1 MEGWKDGK
9 LARPYDTIRG
19 THPIARLA
27 FFALRFTLHLPISAR
42 HLDAVGILSLKWG
55 VCIAAFFLML
65 FASGEAQAQN
75 VATLLEQG
83 KYHEAAQLLEKS
95 ANSTKRIEQLSGI
108 YEKLGDIY
116 YAYTHQ
122 YPQALEVYD
131 KIIQLSSKGATAED
145 LFLGYIK
152 KGDVYCRMG
161 RYEEAIR
168 TYQTFVDQFPPTHF
182 AHKTGLRKIHSI
194 QTALDDLREQQRV
207 IQDHKATPPALEAK
221 FHIAELY
228 RSPYQLNQPERAIE
242 IYEEILQQRRDTKL
256 AAEAQ
261 WRIGNLRDK
270 VLNQPV
276 LAIEAYQKVV
286 DNYHHVSLFAAEAL
300 FQIGR
305 IHQEQERYDAAV
317 QAFEQLPQKH
327 PDFWKM
333 HAAFYWS
340 GVCYEKLRDY
350 RRAIRAFQTFLYA
363 YLPDLDPIYLGAI
376 GKYDQDPVRVKTELE
391 AKIQQLKLD
400 FPTVE
405 WDRIKELIAANNY
418 IDALPLTRQYII
430 HVSDSEHAQ
439 QARSQLRFIEL
450 YATIQKLQSTSG
462 ALTPYALFRA
472 GKIYEREL
480 KDYEQAIIT
489 YRQLIQAHPQSLW
502 AAEAVYRTGVVYAEH
517 LDDTEKAIEYYQILI
532 TDYPSSSQTMMA
544 HFQLGEMYRTL
555 DQYDE
560 AVKAYQTTIAYPK
573 QAQYLAQG
581 YKDSFADQ
589 AQFRI
594 GRVHYENQRYDAAF
608 TTFQEFIASQPYSPR
623 LAAAYAFL
631 GDISH
636 KRGDSTRALDAYD
649 NAMRLLEGSPIQS
662 TMMLDEAYELGFQE
676 SAPTAVLQ
684 HLNELRKRVQAR

>member
-1 MEGWKDGK
+1 MEGSV
-9 LARPYDTIRG
+9 
-19 THPIARLA
+19 
-27 FFALRFTLHLPISAR
+27 LRHSQYVLR
-42 HLDAVGILSLKWG
+42 LKWFFYA
-55 VCIAAFFLML
+55 AAFCLTL
-65 FASGEAQAQN
+65 FASVETRAQN
-75 VATLLEQG
+75 ITTLLERG

-95 ANSTKRIEQLSGI
+95 AISTKRVEQLSGI

-122 YPQALEVYD
+122 YPQALSVYD

-161 RYEEAIR
+161 KYEEAIQ
-168 TYQTFVDQFPPTHF
+168 TYQTLVDQFPPTHL

-194 QTALDDLREQQRV
+194 QTALDDLRDQQRV
-207 IQDHKATPPALEAK
+207 IEVHQGTPLATEAR

-228 RSPYQLNQPERAIE
+228 RSPYQLNQPERAIAV
-242 IYEEILQQRRDTKL
+242 YEEILNQRRDTKL

-270 VLNQPV
+270 VLNQPA

-286 DNYHHVSLFAAEAL
+286 DAYQPVSLFAAEAL

-305 IHQEQERYDAAV
+305 IHQERGRYAAAV
-317 QAFEQLPQKH
+317 QTYEQLSQKH
-327 PDFWKM
+327 PDYWKM
-333 HAAFYWS
+333 HAVFYWS
-340 GVCYEKLRDY
+340 GVCYEELRDY
-350 RRAIRAFQTFLYA
+350 RRAIDTFQIFLYA
-363 YLPDLDPIYLGAI
+363 YLPNLDPIYLGAI

-391 AKIQQLKLD
+391 AKIEQLELD
-400 FPTVE
+400 FPSVE
-405 WDRIKELIAANNY
+405 WNRIKELIATNNY
-418 IDALPLTRQYII
+418 IDALPLTRQFII
-430 HVSDSEHAQ
+430 DLPNGEYTKQAQ
-439 QARSQLRFIEL
+439 SQLRFIEL
-450 YATIQKLQSTSG
+450 YATIQKLRSTSG

-480 KDYEQAIIT
+480 KDYEQAIAV
-489 YRQLIQAHPQSLW
+489 YRQLIEAHPQSLW

-517 LDDTEKAIEYYQILI
+517 LNDTEKAIESYQTLI
-532 TDYPSSSQTMMA
+532 ADYPSSSQTMMA
-544 HFQLGEMYRTL
+544 HFQLGEMYRSL
-555 DQYDE
+555 DQYDA
-560 AVKAYQTTIAYPK
+560 AVEAYQTTIAYPK

-594 GRVHYENQRYDAAF
+594 GRVHYENQRYDDAF
-608 TTFQEFIASQPYSPR
+608 ATFQEFIASQPYSPR
-623 LAAAYAFL
+623 LAAAYTFL

-636 KRGDSTRALDAYD
+636 KRDDSKNALKAYD

-662 TMMLDEAYELGFQE
+662 EMMLDEAHELGFQE
-676 SAPTAVLQ
+676 ATPTAVIQ
-684 HLNELRKRVQAR
+684 HLNELRKRVRAK

>member
-1 MEGWKDGK
+1 MAGWKSGK
-9 LARPYDTIRG
+9 LARTYNTIRSI
-19 THPIARLA
+19 HCI
-27 FFALRFTLHLPISAR
+27 LRFTFHVSY
-42 HLDAVGILSLKWG
+42 LKWFF
-55 VCIAAFFLML
+55 CAAAFCLAL
-65 FASGEAQAQN
+65 FASVEAETQN
-75 VATLLEQG
+75 VTTLLESG
-83 KYHEAAQLLEKS
+83 KYHEAAQLIENLADSTES
-95 ANSTKRIEQLSGI
+95 AEQLRGI

-122 YPQALEVYD
+122 YPQALAVYD
-131 KIIQLSSKGATAED
+131 KIIQLSSKGATADD

-161 RYEEAIR
+161 QHEEAIK
-168 TYQTFVDQFPPTHF
+168 TYQTFVDQFPPTHL

-194 QTALDDLREQQRV
+194 QTALDDLRHQQRI
-207 IQDHKATPPALEAK
+207 IQDHNATPLAIEAK
-221 FHIAELY
+221 FHMAELY

-242 IYEEILQQRRDTKL
+242 IYEDILQQRRDTKL
-256 AAEAQ
+256 ASEAQ

-270 VLNQPV
+270 VLNQPA

-286 DNYHHVSLFAAEAL
+286 DYYGQVSLFAAEAL

-305 IHQEQERYDAAV
+305 IHQEAGRYDSAV
-317 QAFEQLPQKH
+317 QAFEQLSKEH

-333 HAAFYWS
+333 HAVFYWS

-350 RRAIRAFQTFLYA
+350 RRAIDAFRTFLYA
-363 YLPDLDPIYLGAI
+363 YLPNLDPIYLGAI

-391 AKIQQLKLD
+391 AKIRQLELD
-400 FPTVE
+400 FPRVE
-405 WDRIKELIAANNY
+405 WDRITELIDAKNY
-418 IDALPLTRQYII
+418 VNALPLTRQYII
-430 HVSDSEHAQ
+430 DMPDSEHAQ
-439 QARSQLRFIEL
+439 QARSQLRFIECH
-450 YATIQKLQSTSG
+450 ATIQGLQSIGG
-462 ALTPYALFRA
+462 ALTPYALYRA
-472 GKIYEREL
+472 GKICEREL
-480 KDYEQAIIT
+480 KDYEQAVVA
-489 YRQLIQAHPQSLW
+489 YRQVIETHPNSLW

-517 LDDTEKAIEYYQILI
+517 LNDTEKAIEYYQILI

-581 YKDSFADQ
+581 YRDSFADQ

-594 GRVHYENQRYDAAF
+594 GHVHYENQRYDTAF
-608 TTFQEFIASQPYSPR
+608 AIFQEFVASQPYSPR

-636 KRGDSTRALDAYD
+636 KRGDSKNALAAYD
-649 NAMRLLEGSPIQS
+649 SAIRLLEGSPIQS
-662 TMMLDEAYELGFQE
+662 KMMLDEAYELGFQE
-676 SAPTAVLQ
+676 ADPMAVLQ
-684 HLNELRKRVQAR
+684 HLNELRKRAQVK

>member
-1 MEGWKDGK
+1 MEEWKGEK
-9 LARPYDTIRG
+9 LVRMYDTIRRI
-19 THPIARLA
+19 HCI
-27 FFALRFTLHLPISAR
+27 LRFSFYASRFTFHASR
-42 HLDAVGILSLKWG
+42 LKWFF
-55 VCIAAFFLML
+55 CAAVFCLAL
-65 FASGEAQAQN
+65 LASAETHAQN
-75 VATLLEQG
+75 ITTLLESG
-83 KYHEAAQLLEKS
+83 KYHEAAQLLEKL
-95 ANSTKRIEQLSGI
+95 ADSTESVEQLCGI
-108 YEKLGDIY
+108 YEKLGDVY

-122 YPQALEVYD
+122 YPQALKVYD
-131 KIIQLSSKGATAED
+131 KIIQLSSKGATPEE

-161 RYEEAIR
+161 KYEEAIE
-168 TYQTFVDQFPPTHF
+168 TYQTFVDQFPPTHL
-182 AHKTGLRKIHSI
+182 ARKTGLRKIHSI
-194 QTALDDLREQQRV
+194 QTALDDLQEQQRV
-207 IQDHKATPPALEAK
+207 VQAHKATPLALEAK
-221 FHIAELY
+221 FYMAELY
-228 RSPYQLNQPERAIE
+228 RNPYQLNRPERAIE
-242 IYEEILQQRRDTKL
+242 IYEEILQQRGDTKL
-256 AAEAQ
+256 ASEAQ
-261 WRIGNLRDK
+261 WRVGNLRDK
-270 VLNQPV
+270 VLNQPE

-305 IHQEQERYDAAV
+305 IHQEAGRYDSAV

-333 HAAFYWS
+333 HAVFYWS

-350 RRAIRAFQTFLYA
+350 RHAIDAFQTFLYA
-363 YLPDLDPIYLGAI
+363 CLPNLDPIYLGAI

-391 AKIQQLKLD
+391 TKIQQLESD
-400 FPTVE
+400 FPSVE
-405 WDRIKELIAANNY
+405 WDRIKELVATNNY
-418 IDALPLTRQYII
+418 IDALPRARQYII
-430 HVSDSEHAQ
+430 DLPDSEHAQ

-450 YATIQKLQSTSG
+450 HATIQKLQSTRG
-462 ALTPYALFRA
+462 ALTPYALYRA

-480 KDYEQAIIT
+480 KDYEQAIVA
-489 YRQLIQAHPQSLW
+489 YRQVIDAHPQSLW

-517 LDDTEKAIEYYQILI
+517 LNNTEKAIEYYQILI

-573 QAQYLAQG
+573 QTQHLAQG

-594 GRVHYENQRYDAAF
+594 GHVHYENQRYDTAF
-608 TTFQEFIASQPYSPR
+608 TTFQEFVASQPYSPR

-636 KRGDSTRALDAYD
+636 KRGDTKNALAAYD
-649 NAMRLLEGSPIQS
+649 NAIRLLEGSPIQS
-662 TMMLDEAYELGFQE
+662 RMMVDEAYELGFQE
-676 SAPTAVLQ
+676 TDPTAVIR
-684 HLNELRKRVQAR
+684 HLNELRKRVQAK

>member
-1 MEGWKDGK
+1 MGGSV
-9 LARPYDTIRG
+9 LCNTQYVS
-19 THPIARLA
+19 H
-27 FFALRFTLHLPISAR
+27 
-42 HLDAVGILSLKWG
+42 LKWFF
-55 VCIAAFFLML
+55 CAAAFCLTL
-65 FASGEAQAQN
+65 FASAETRAQDIT
-75 VATLLEQG
+75 TLLERG

-95 ANSTKRIEQLSGI
+95 AASTKSVEQLSGI
-108 YEKLGDIY
+108 YEKLGDVY

-131 KIIQLSSKGATAED
+131 KIIQLSSKGATVED

-161 RYEEAIR
+161 KYEEAIQS
-168 TYQTFVDQFPPTHF
+168 YQTLVDQFPPTHL

-207 IQDHKATPPALEAK
+207 IQTHEATPLALEAK

-228 RSPYQLNQPERAIE
+228 RSPYQLNQPEKAITV
-242 IYEEILQQRRDTKL
+242 YEEILQQRKDTKL
-256 AAEAQ
+256 ASEAQ
-261 WRIGNLRDK
+261 WRIGNLRDR
-270 VLNQPV
+270 VLNQPL

-286 DNYHHVSLFAAEAL
+286 DNYSPVSLFAADAL

-305 IHQEQERYDAAV
+305 IHQEQGRYAV
-317 QAFEQLPQKH
+317 AVHAFEQLPQKH

-333 HAAFYWS
+333 HAVFYWL
-340 GVCYEKLRDY
+340 GVCYEKLQDY
-350 RRAIRAFQTFLYA
+350 RQAIDAFQTFLYA

-376 GKYDQDPVRVKTELE
+376 GKYDQDPVHVKTDLE
-391 AKIQQLKLD
+391 AKIQQLTLD
-400 FPTVE
+400 FPSIE
-405 WDRIKELIAANNY
+405 WNRIKELIAANNY

-430 HVSDSEHAQ
+430 DMPSGEYTQ

-450 YATIQKLQSTSG
+450 HATIQKLQSMGG

-480 KDYEQAIIT
+480 KDYEQAIDV
-489 YRQLIQAHPQSLW
+489 YRQLIEAHPQSLW

-517 LDDTEKAIEYYQILI
+517 LNNTEKAIESYQTLI
-532 TDYPSSSQTMMA
+532 ADYPSSSQTMMA

-555 DQYDE
+555 DQYDA

-573 QAQYLAQG
+573 QTQHLAQG
-581 YKDSFADQ
+581 YKESFADQ

-594 GRVHYENQRYDAAF
+594 GRVHYEEQRFDTAF
-608 TTFQEFIASQPYSPR
+608 TIFQEFIAGHPHSPR

-636 KRGDSTRALDAYD
+636 KRGDSQNALNAYD
-649 NAMRLLEGSPIQS
+649 NAIRLLEGSPIQS
-662 TMMLDEAYELGFQE
+662 EMMLDEAHELGFQE
-676 SAPTAVLQ
+676 ADPTAVIE
-684 HLNELRKRVQAR
+684 HLSELHKRASTK

>member
-1 MEGWKDGK
+1 MEGSV
-9 LARPYDTIRG
+9 LYDTQIVSR
-19 THPIARLA
+19 
-27 FFALRFTLHLPISAR
+27 
-42 HLDAVGILSLKWG
+42 LKWL
-55 VCIAAFFLML
+55 VCAVAFCLAL
-65 FASGEAQAQN
+65 FSGEARAQQ

-83 KYHEAAQLLEKS
+83 KYNEAAQLLEKLTD
-95 ANSTKRIEQLSGI
+95 STKSVEQLSGI

-122 YPQALEVYD
+122 YPQALSVYD

-161 RYEEAIR
+161 KYEEAIR
-168 TYQTFVDQFPPTHF
+168 TYQTLADRFPPTHL
-182 AHKTGLRKIHSI
+182 ASKTGLRKIHSI

-207 IQDHKATPPALEAK
+207 IQAHQGTPLATEAK

-228 RSPYQLNQPERAIE
+228 RSPYQLNQPERAIAV
-242 IYEEILQQRRDTKL
+242 YEEILQQREDTKL

-286 DNYHHVSLFAAEAL
+286 DYYHPVSLFAAEAL

-305 IHQEQERYDAAV
+305 IHQKRGQYAAAV
-317 QAFEQLPQKH
+317 QTFEQLPQQH

-333 HAAFYWS
+333 HAVFYWS
-340 GVCYEKLRDY
+340 GVCYEQLRDY
-350 RRAIRAFQTFLYA
+350 RRAIDAFQTFLYA
-363 YLPDLDPIYLGAI
+363 CLPDLDPIYLGTI
-376 GKYDQDPVRVKTELE
+376 GKYDQNPARVKTELE
-391 AKIQQLKLD
+391 AKVEQLKLD
-400 FPTVE
+400 FPSVE
-405 WDRIKELIAANNY
+405 WNRIKELIAANNY
-418 IDALPLTRQYII
+418 IDALPLTRQFITDI
-430 HVSDSEHAQ
+430 PNSEYTTQAQ
-439 QARSQLRFIEL
+439 SQLRSIEL
-450 YATIQKLQSTSG
+450 HATIQKLQSISG
-462 ALTPYALFRA
+462 ALTPYALFRV

-480 KDYEQAIIT
+480 EDYEQAIT
-489 YRQLIQAHPQSLW
+489 AYRELIEAHPQSLW

-517 LDDTEKAIEYYQILI
+517 LNNTEKAIESYQTLI

-555 DQYDE
+555 DQYDA
-560 AVKAYQTTIAYPK
+560 AVEAYQTTIAYPK

-608 TTFQEFIASQPYSPR
+608 VTFQEFVASQPYSPR
-623 LAAAYAFL
+623 LAAAYTFL

-636 KRGDSTRALDAYD
+636 KRRDSKNALNAYD

-662 TMMLDEAYELGFQE
+662 QMMLDEAHELGFQE
-676 SAPTAVLQ
+676 TDPTAVIQ
-684 HLNELRKRVQAR
+684 HLAELRKRVHAK

>member
-1 MEGWKDGK
+1 MAGWKSGK
-9 LARPYDTIRG
+9 LARTYNTIRSI
-19 THPIARLA
+19 HCI
-27 FFALRFTLHLPISAR
+27 LRFTFHVSC
-42 HLDAVGILSLKWG
+42 LKWSFY
-55 VCIAAFFLML
+55 AATFCLTL
-65 FASGEAQAQN
+65 FVSTETRAQDI
-75 VATLLEQG
+75 ATLLEGG

-95 ANSTKRIEQLSGI
+95 ASSTKRVEQLSGI

-116 YAYTHQ
+116 YAHTHQ
-122 YPQALEVYD
+122 YPQALNVYD
-131 KIIQLSSKGATAED
+131 KIIQLSSKGATVED

-161 RYEEAIR
+161 KYEEAID
-168 TYQTFVDQFPPTHF
+168 TYQLLADQFPPTHL
-182 AHKTGLRKIHSI
+182 AHKTCLRKIHSI
-194 QTALDDLREQQRV
+194 QTALDDLRAQQHI
-207 IQDHKATPPALEAK
+207 IQTHEATPLAMEAK

-228 RSPYQLNQPERAIE
+228 RSPSRLNRPEKAIE
-242 IYEEILQQRRDTKL
+242 VYEDILQQRKNTKL
-256 AAEAQ
+256 ASEAQ

-270 VLNQPV
+270 VLNQPA

-286 DNYHHVSLFAAEAL
+286 DDYHRVSLFAAEAL

-305 IHQEQERYDAAV
+305 IRQEQGQYASAV
-317 QAFEQLPQKH
+317 QAFEQLPQQH

-333 HAAFYWS
+333 HAVFYWS

-350 RRAIRAFQTFLYA
+350 RRAIDAFETFLYA
-363 YLPDLDPIYLGAI
+363 YLPDLDTIYLGAI

-391 AKIQQLKLD
+391 AKVQQLELD
-400 FPTVE
+400 FPSVE
-405 WDRIKELIAANNY
+405 WDRIKDLIAANNY
-418 IDALPLTRQYII
+418 IDALPLTRQLII
-430 HVSDSEHAQ
+430 DVPDSEYAQ

-450 YATIQKLQSTSG
+450 RATIQKLESIG
-462 ALTPYALFRA
+462 GELTPYALFRA

-480 KDYEQAIIT
+480 KDYEQAIAV
-489 YRQLIQAHPQSLW
+489 YRQLIEAHPQSLW
-502 AAEAVYRTGVVYAEH
+502 AAEAVYRTGVVYADH
-517 LDDTEKAIEYYQILI
+517 LDDTEKAMESYRTLI
-532 TDYPSSSQTMMA
+532 ADYPSSSQTMMA
-544 HFQLGEMYRTL
+544 HFQLGEMYHTL

-594 GRVHYENQRYDAAF
+594 GRVHYENQRYDTAF
-608 TTFQEFIASQPYSPR
+608 TTFQEFIASHPYSPR

-636 KRGDSTRALDAYD
+636 KRDDSKNALKAYD

-662 TMMLDEAYELGFQE
+662 EMMLDEAYELGFQE
-676 SAPTAVLQ
+676 ASSTAVSQ
-684 HLNELRKRVQAR
+684 HLNELRKRIPVK

>member
-1 MEGWKDGK
+1 MKGWKGRN
-9 LARPYDTIRG
+9 LAR
-19 THPIARLA
+19 A
-27 FFALRFTLHLPISAR
+27 FYASRFTFHASR
-42 HLDAVGILSLKWG
+42 LKWLF
-55 VCIAAFFLML
+55 CAATFCLTL
-65 FASGEAQAQN
+65 FVSIETPAQDI
-75 VATLLEQG
+75 ATLLERG

-95 ANSTKRIEQLSGI
+95 ASSTKRIEQLSGI

-161 RYEEAIR
+161 KYEKAIE
-168 TYQTFVDQFPPTHF
+168 TYQALADQFPPTHL
-182 AHKTGLRKIHSI
+182 AHKTCLRKIHSI
-194 QTALDDLREQQRV
+194 QTALDDLREQQRA
-207 IQDHKATPPALEAK
+207 IQDHQATPLALEAK

-242 IYEEILQQRRDTKL
+242 VYTEIFQQRGDTKL
-256 AAEAQ
+256 ASEAQ

-270 VLNQPV
+270 VLNQPM

-286 DNYHHVSLFAAEAL
+286 DHYDGVSLFAAEAL

-305 IHQEQERYDAAV
+305 IHQERGRYDSAV
-317 QAFEQLPQKH
+317 QAFEQLPQQH

-333 HAAFYWS
+333 HAVFYWS

-350 RRAIRAFQTFLYA
+350 RRAIDAFQTFLYA
-363 YLPDLDPIYLGAI
+363 YLPNLDPIYLGAI
-376 GKYDQDPVRVKTELE
+376 GKYDQDPVRVKAELE
-391 AKIQQLKLD
+391 AKIRQLELD
-400 FPTVE
+400 FPSVE
-405 WDRIKELIAANNY
+405 WDRITELIAANNY
-418 IDALPLTRQYII
+418 VDALPLTQQYII
-430 HVSDSEHAQ
+430 DVPDGEQAQ
-439 QARSQLRFIEL
+439 QARSELRVIEL
-450 YATIQKLQSTSG
+450 HATIQKLQSMNG
-462 ALTPYALFRA
+462 ALIPYALFRA

-480 KDYEQAIIT
+480 KDFEQAIAV
-489 YRQLIQAHPQSLW
+489 YRQLIEAHPQSLW
-502 AAEAVYRTGVVYAEH
+502 AAEAVCRTGVIYAEH
-517 LDDTEKAIEYYQILI
+517 LNDTEKAIESYQTLI
-532 TDYPSSSQTMMA
+532 ADYPSSSQTMMA

-594 GRVHYENQRYDAAF
+594 GHVHYENQRYDAAF
-608 TTFQEFIASQPYSPR
+608 TTFQEFITNRPYSPR

-636 KRGDSTRALDAYD
+636 KRGDSKNALNAYD

-662 TMMLDEAYELGFQE
+662 TMMLDEAHELGFQE
-676 SAPTAVLQ
+676 SDPTAVLQ
-684 HLNELRKRVQAR
+684 HLNELRQRVPAK

>member
-1 MEGWKDGK
+1 MEEWKGGK
-9 LARPYDTIRG
+9 LVRMYDTIRR
-19 THPIARLA
+19 THRI
-27 FFALRFTLHLPISAR
+27 LRFSFYASRFTFHASC
-42 HLDAVGILSLKWG
+42 LKWFF
-55 VCIAAFFLML
+55 CAAVFCLAL
-65 FASGEAQAQN
+65 FASAETHAQN
-75 VATLLEQG
+75 ITTLLESG
-83 KYHEAAQLLEKS
+83 KYHEAAQLLERL
-95 ANSTKRIEQLSGI
+95 ADSTESVEQLCGI

-131 KIIQLSSKGATAED
+131 KIIQLSSKGATAEE

-161 RYEEAIR
+161 KYEEAIE
-168 TYQTFVDQFPPTHF
+168 TYQAFVDQFPPTHL

-194 QTALDDLREQQRV
+194 QTALDDLQEQQRV
-207 IQDHKATPPALEAK
+207 VQAHKATPLALEAK
-221 FHIAELY
+221 FHMAELY
-228 RSPYQLNQPERAIE
+228 RNPYQLNRPERAIE
-242 IYEEILQQRRDTKL
+242 IYEEILQQRGDTKL
-256 AAEAQ
+256 ASEAQ

-270 VLNQPV
+270 VLNQPE

-305 IHQEQERYDAAV
+305 IHQEAGRYDSAV
-317 QAFEQLPQKH
+317 QAFGQLPQKH

-333 HAAFYWS
+333 HAVFYWS
-340 GVCYEKLRDY
+340 GVCYEKLQDY
-350 RRAIRAFQTFLYA
+350 RRAIDAFQIFLYA
-363 YLPDLDPIYLGAI
+363 CLPNLDPIYLGAI

-391 AKIQQLKLD
+391 TKIQQLESD
-400 FPTVE
+400 FPSVE
-405 WDRIKELIAANNY
+405 WDRIKELVAANNY
-418 IDALPLTRQYII
+418 IDALPRARQYII
-430 HVSDSEHAQ
+430 DLPDSEHAQ

-450 YATIQKLQSTSG
+450 HATIQKLQSTSG
-462 ALTPYALFRA
+462 ALTPYALYRA

-480 KDYEQAIIT
+480 KDYEQAIVA
-489 YRQLIQAHPQSLW
+489 YRQVIDAHPQSLW

-517 LDDTEKAIEYYQILI
+517 LNNTEKAIEYYQILI

-573 QAQYLAQG
+573 QTQHLAQG

-594 GRVHYENQRYDAAF
+594 GHVHYENQRYDTAF
-608 TTFQEFIASQPYSPR
+608 TTFQEFVASQPYSPR

-636 KRGDSTRALDAYD
+636 KRGDPKNALAAYD
-649 NAMRLLEGSPIQS
+649 SAIRLLEGSPIQS
-662 TMMLDEAYELGFQE
+662 RMMVDEAYELGFQE
-676 SAPTAVLQ
+676 TDPTAVIR
-684 HLNELRKRVQAR
+684 HLNELRKRVQAK

>member
-1 MEGWKDGK
+1 MEGWKGGN
-9 LARPYDTIRG
+9 LARTYDTIRK
-19 THPIARLA
+19 THCILCLTFYAS
-27 FFALRFTLHLPISAR
+27 RFTLHVSR
-42 HLDAVGILSLKWG
+42 LKWFF
-55 VCIAAFFLML
+55 CAATFCLTL
-65 FASGEAQAQN
+65 FISVETRAQDI
-75 VATLLEQG
+75 ATLLEKG
-83 KYHEAAQLLEKS
+83 KYNEAAQLLEKL
-95 ANSTKRIEQLSGI
+95 ADSTESVEQLCGI
-108 YEKLGDIY
+108 YEKLGDVY

-131 KIIQLSSKGATAED
+131 KIIQLSSKGATAEE

-161 RYEEAIR
+161 KYEEAID
-168 TYQTFVDQFPPTHF
+168 TYQALADQFSPTHL
-182 AHKTGLRKIHSI
+182 AHKTCLRKIHSI
-194 QTALDDLREQQRV
+194 QTALDDLRAQQHI
-207 IQDHKATPPALEAK
+207 IQTHEATPLAMEAK

-228 RSPYQLNQPERAIE
+228 RSPSQLNRPEKAIE
-242 IYEEILQQRRDTKL
+242 VYEDILQQRKDTKL
-256 AAEAQ
+256 ASEAQ

-270 VLNQPV
+270 VLNQPE

-305 IHQEQERYDAAV
+305 IHQEAGRYDSAV

-333 HAAFYWS
+333 HAVFYWS

-350 RRAIRAFQTFLYA
+350 RHAIDAFQTFLYA
-363 YLPDLDPIYLGAI
+363 CLPNLDPIYLGAI

-391 AKIQQLKLD
+391 TKIQQLESD
-400 FPTVE
+400 FPSVE
-405 WDRIKELIAANNY
+405 WDRIKELVAANNY
-418 IDALPLTRQYII
+418 IDALPRARQYII
-430 HVSDSEHAQ
+430 DLPGSEHAQ

-450 YATIQKLQSTSG
+450 HATIQKLQSTSG
-462 ALTPYALFRA
+462 ALTPYALYRA

-480 KDYEQAIIT
+480 KDYEQAIVA
-489 YRQLIQAHPQSLW
+489 YRQVIDAHPQSLW

-517 LDDTEKAIEYYQILI
+517 LNNTKKAIEYYQILI

-573 QAQYLAQG
+573 QTQHLAQG

-594 GRVHYENQRYDAAF
+594 GHVHYENQRYDTAF
-608 TTFQEFIASQPYSPR
+608 TTFQEFVASQPYSPR

-636 KRGDSTRALDAYD
+636 KRGDTKNALAAYD
-649 NAMRLLEGSPIQS
+649 NAIRLLEGSPIQS
-662 TMMLDEAYELGFQE
+662 RMMVDEAYELGFQE
-676 SAPTAVLQ
+676 TDSTAVIR
-684 HLNELRKRVQAR
+684 HLNELRKRVQAK

>member
-1 MEGWKDGK
+1 MQESVLRD
-9 LARPYDTIRG
+9 LQCAS
-19 THPIARLA
+19 RLRW
-27 FFALRFTLHLPISAR
+27 FFCVVVFCLT
-42 HLDAVGILSLKWG
+42 
-55 VCIAAFFLML
+55 L
-65 FASGEAQAQN
+65 FASVATGAQN
-75 VATLLEQG
+75 ITTFLEQG
-83 KYHEAAQLLEKS
+83 KYHEAAQLLEKL
-95 ANSTKRIEQLSGI
+95 ADSTESVEQLCGI

-131 KIIQLSSKGATAED
+131 KIIQLSTKGATAED

-161 RYEEAIR
+161 KYEEAIQ
-168 TYQTFVDQFPPTHF
+168 TYQTFGDQFPAPHL
-182 AHKTGLRKIHSI
+182 AHKIGLRKIHSI

-207 IQDHKATPPALEAK
+207 IQDHKATPLALEAK
-221 FHIAELY
+221 FHVAELY

-242 IYEEILQQRRDTKL
+242 VYEEILQQRGDTKL
-256 AAEAQ
+256 ASEAQ

-270 VLNQPV
+270 VLNQPE

-286 DNYHHVSLFAAEAL
+286 DHYHGVSLFAAEAL

-305 IHQEQERYDAAV
+305 IHQERGRYDSAV
-317 QAFEQLPQKH
+317 QAFEQLPQQH

-333 HAAFYWS
+333 HAVFYWS
-340 GVCYEKLRDY
+340 GVCYEKLRHY
-350 RRAIRAFQTFLYA
+350 RRAINAFETFLYA
-363 YLPDLDPIYLGAI
+363 YLPNLDPIYLGAV

-391 AKIQQLKLD
+391 AKIRQLELD
-400 FPTVE
+400 FPNVE
-405 WDRIKELIAANNY
+405 WDRITGLIAANNY
-418 IDALPLTRQYII
+418 VDALPRIRQYII
-430 HVSDSEHAQ
+430 DVPDAEHAQ
-439 QARSQLRFIEL
+439 QARSELRVIEL
-450 YATIQKLQSTSG
+450 HATIQKLQSMRG
-462 ALTPYALFRA
+462 ALTPYALYRA

-480 KDYEQAIIT
+480 KDYEQAIVA
-489 YRQLIQAHPQSLW
+489 YRQVIEAHPQSLW
-502 AAEAVYRTGVVYAEH
+502 AAEAVCRTGMIYAEH
-517 LDDTEKAIEYYQILI
+517 LDDTEKAIESYQTLI
-532 TDYPSSSQTMMA
+532 ADYPSSSQTMMA

-594 GRVHYENQRYDAAF
+594 GHVHYENQRYDASF
-608 TTFQEFIASQPYSPR
+608 TTFQEFIASRPHSPR

-636 KRGDSTRALDAYD
+636 KRGDSKNALDAYD

-676 SAPTAVLQ
+676 TEPTAVLR
-684 HLNELRKRVQAR
+684 HLSELRKRVQSR